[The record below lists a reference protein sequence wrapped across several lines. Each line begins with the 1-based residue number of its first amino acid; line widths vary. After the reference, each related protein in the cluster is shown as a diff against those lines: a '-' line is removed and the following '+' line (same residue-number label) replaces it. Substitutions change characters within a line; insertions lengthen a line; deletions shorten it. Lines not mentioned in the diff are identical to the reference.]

1 VKVILDLDLPGPLHA
16 ELQEAAKEAQ
26 CNPEVFAGE
35 CVQSILASR
44 RLPRLRPAPHGARIG
59 TLETGD
65 MEEE

>member
-1 VKVILDLDLPGPLHA
+1 MKIILDLNLPGPLHA

-44 RLPRLRPAPHGARIG
+44 RLPRLRPAPHGARIAIEDAG
-59 TLETGD
+59 
-65 MEEE
+65 